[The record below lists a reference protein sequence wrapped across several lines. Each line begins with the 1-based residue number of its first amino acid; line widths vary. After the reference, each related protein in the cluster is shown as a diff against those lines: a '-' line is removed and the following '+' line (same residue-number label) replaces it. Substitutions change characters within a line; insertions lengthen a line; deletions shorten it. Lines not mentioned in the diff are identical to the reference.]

1 MMRMVLALIVIV
13 AGYVTYRTKYRIDEK
28 FYTCIVDELAERG
41 QLTTD
46 QGISKDAG

>member
-28 FYTCIVDELAERG
+28 FYTC
-41 QLTTD
+41 T
-46 QGISKDAG
+46 